1 MSSSPSLIPLSLA
14 DGPTQRRWAATA
26 TVLLHSYKIYH
37 LLIQPFAA
45 GQSISPIASLAS
57 TGSHHSSSAS
67 SSSLLAPFLTT
78 SLLLDVGLLY
88 ALARLRIP
96 RLDLKPTVWVAIF
109 ALLASFDF
117 LLAGGWRWLPTILY
131 ALPVVGPI
139 SSTVTGLANTVNPW
153 AGQLSFEGNRV
164 EVKRLVAPK
173 ERIIGQYTVH
183 ILPYSTAT
191 LSHEHTRTVCHCVGP
206 HARTASLPL
215 LFNNTEPAL
224 LQYSITSFN
233 DPSLV
238 DYFNMSIPGSALH
251 SLAQSTDDVSAG
263 RKQQLDYELDDD
275 QAGLARIEQARP
287 SSLQQGQVVRRGGA
301 GSTDNAIV
309 AGSDA
314 RAKRATAAT
323 QGKQFLFNLPV
334 GQVGRVKL
342 ERVLDK
348 KQHDARIDR
357 SEVIVVQCPSA
368 TFLAAPS
375 KADASAK
382 GKTSSGALTKQ
393 YKDGLLPTLH
403 HCPADQGD
411 LHVRV
416 KGVAPLELVY
426 TQSSAAFTRPGA
438 ATPKTKSAAPAAHV
452 KQLRIARISSPQHPT
467 SPLDG
472 LSGSVSGMSEALKRS
487 IAAADLA
494 WAEAQS
500 VDIPLTL
507 DTREPGTYTYTLQ
520 SVVDACGRSMHP
532 ATSESHRSASETI
545 ASRAVVVHPRARVAL
560 KLCSIDNPIKVLRNK
575 LDDKKLRIEVS
586 GDGAFDGPV
595 HALLRYQSISGAAPS
610 VKNLT
615 LPAGTSEHALQGL
628 GDYSIDSVGG
638 AFCDGE
644 VLAPSVCRAVD
655 VPPPQADVTFHA
667 IQDQCAGTIG
677 AKALV
682 SLSGTPPFRLE
693 MQESVAG
700 KPPQRSVK
708 RIEAMRTE
716 MELRPNLNGNVTYRF
731 LKLDDANYAGV
742 EIRDATFTQSIHPLA
757 DARFRPL
764 SAQQQVS
771 RTNANQHARNVK
783 NAATQAETVVLHNC
797 DGDTATVEVEFR
809 GSGPFT
815 LGYSLRTGE
824 GSTTSKA
831 TLHTIQNIKSGAHR
845 FDVEM
850 PKVAAKSGGLVTMS
864 LISVKD
870 GRGCER
876 ALVGSD
882 RFFDVQREEPT
893 VAFELLGTRER
904 ANEVNLLQGE
914 KARLPLRL
922 VGNAPWT
929 VNMALVDDVS
939 SAKTLQLASSDAF
952 VEVDQPGT
960 WELRSVRDAHCAGSV
975 IVERSK
981 FHVHPIPR
989 PTIAFDVDS
998 GNLAPSGNDSLIRN
1012 AVCIGQP
1019 DAVDIVLT
1027 GHSPLSITYAHQITG
1042 HAGKRERQEKTLSS
1056 AQGAATLPLASDR
1069 SGWHTYDLTAVG
1081 DAYYPAAVVSPGQ
1094 RSRGLLRLE
1103 QMVHQAPSAVFVEAK
1118 SSTSFCVG
1126 QALQAVSN
1134 GESSVLPLIK
1144 LSGAP
1149 PFEVDFSVGHAA
1161 GGLGGLSRS
1170 RRNFHASD
1178 VRSTTHA
1185 LSVAPDAFS
1194 FDKTG
1199 AWSVQLDRVVD
1210 ANGCETLYGGSS
1222 GAKAVGWETTVVETP
1237 GIVSEESRS
1246 DFCVGENIPF
1256 TLQGASPWQI
1266 EYAFAGKT
1274 IRTTSNEA
1282 RFSRFAEHPGTLQI
1296 RSVAHER
1303 SKCGRD
1309 VRGMGGMS
1317 KVVHALPKIRI
1328 SQGRHYIQD
1337 LPEGNQ
1343 AEINFHLEG
1352 EPPFSFTYSRTEPI
1366 DRNPRPQV
1374 LETHTVTNVQQ
1385 STYTLR
1391 TSQEGTWS
1399 VSWLQDKHCTV
1410 SLSTDSSRGK
1420 GKGAAQ
1426 PRVEGTERKR
1436 IGL

>member
-37 LLIQPFAA
+37 LLIQPLAA

-67 SSSLLAPFLTT
+67 SSNLLAPFLTT

-96 RLDLKPTVWVAIF
+96 RLDLKPTVWAAIF

-131 ALPVVGPI
+131 ALPVVGTI
-139 SSTVTGLANTVNPW
+139 GSTVTGLANTVNPW

-191 LSHEHTRTVCHCVGP
+191 LSHEHARTVCHCVGP
-206 HARTASLPL
+206 QARTASLPV

-224 LQYSITSFN
+224 LQYSITSFT

-238 DYFNMSIPGSALH
+238 DYFNVTIPGSALH

-275 QAGLARIEQARP
+275 QA
-287 SSLQQGQVVRRGGA
+287 
-301 GSTDNAIV
+301 
-309 AGSDA
+309 
-314 RAKRATAAT
+314 
-323 QGKQFLFNLPV
+323 
-334 GQVGRVKL
+334 VGRVKL
-342 ERVLDK
+342 ERVLDR

-357 SEVIVVQCPSA
+357 SEVIVVRCPSA

-375 KADASAK
+375 KGDASAK
-382 GKTSSGALTKQ
+382 AKASLGALIKQ
-393 YKDGLLPTLH
+393 SKDGLLPTLH

-416 KGVAPLELVY
+416 NGVAPLELVY
-426 TQSSAAFTRPGA
+426 TQSSASFTRPGA
-438 ATPKTKSAAPAAHV
+438 VNPKIKSATPASHV
-452 KQLRIARISSPQHPT
+452 KQLRIARISSPHHPT

-472 LSGSVSGMSEALKRS
+472 LSGSVSGMTEALKRS
-487 IAAADLA
+487 IVAADLA

-500 VDIPLTL
+500 VGIPLTL
-507 DTREPGTYTYTLQ
+507 DTRQPGTYTYTLH
-520 SVVDACGRSMHP
+520 SVVDACGKSMHP
-532 ATSESHRSASETI
+532 ATSESHGFASETI

-560 KLCSIDNPIKVLRNK
+560 KSCSIDNPIKVLRNK

-628 GDYSIDSVGG
+628 GEYSIDSVGG

-693 MQESVAG
+693 MQESVAD

-771 RTNANQHARNVK
+771 RTTANQHARNVK
-783 NAATQAETVVLHNC
+783 NAATQAEKVVLHSC

-815 LGYSLRTGE
+815 LGYSLKTGE

-831 TLHTIQNIKSGAHR
+831 TLHTIQNIKTGAHR

-850 PKVAAKSGGLVTMS
+850 PKVAARSGGLVTMS

-882 RFFDVQREEPT
+882 RFFDVQREKPT
-893 VAFELLGTRER
+893 IGFELLGTRER

-929 VNMALVDDVS
+929 VNLALVDDVS
-939 SAKTLQLASSDAF
+939 SARTLDLASSDAL

-975 IVERSK
+975 IAERSK
-981 FHVHPIPR
+981 FHVHSIPR

-998 GNLAPSGNDSLIRN
+998 GNLAPSGNDSLIRK
-1012 AVCIGQP
+1012 AVCVGQP

-1134 GESSVLPLIK
+1134 GESSVLPLVK

-1237 GIVSEESRS
+1237 GIVSEENRS

-1296 RSVAHER
+1296 KSVAHER
-1303 SKCGRD
+1303 SKCERD

-1366 DRNPRPQV
+1366 DRNPRPRV

-1385 STYTLR
+1385 TTYTLR

-1410 SLSTDSSRGK
+1410 SLSMDSSRGK